1 MSASASTAALAQSP
15 DPHQDQAD
23 TPARTRLRHIL
34 RKLIAHAEHLTWDLT
49 RRPTGMA
56 VLWITVRF
64 ATKDIPLILARI
76 TRGLRLAA
84 ALHATLPRPQR
95 EHQREHQREQPAPAE
110 RKRRTRPTP
119 QSCNHELCNH
129 ADSGAPI
136 ALPTSEE
143 IAAQLRN
150 RPIGEILTEICLA
163 LGILTEDP
171 LWRELESVLLENG
184 ADCDRIAQDSRDRI
198 DLCNTI
204 LPPGFFPSKMQPP
217 QPAPA
222 PEPAGSAPAATGPP

>member
-1 MSASASTAALAQSP
+1 MSAPASTAALAQPP
-15 DPHQDQAD
+15 DPRQDQAH
-23 TPARTRLRHIL
+23 TPARTARLRHIL
-34 RKLIAHAEHLTWDLT
+34 RKLIAHAEDLTWDLT

-64 ATKDIPLILARI
+64 ASKDIPLILARI

-95 EHQREHQREQPAPAE
+95 EHQRENQREQPAQPAPAE

-119 QSCNHELCNH
+119 QSSNH

-136 ALPTSEE
+136 ALPTSKE

-163 LGILTEDP
+163 LGILTTDP

-198 DLCNTI
+198 DLCDTI
-204 LPPGFFPSKMQPP
+204 LPPCFFPSKMPPP
-217 QPAPA
+217 QPVPA

>member
-1 MSASASTAALAQSP
+1 MSAPASTAALAQPP
-15 DPHQDQAD
+15 DPRQDQAH
-23 TPARTRLRHIL
+23 TPARTARLRHIL
-34 RKLIAHAEHLTWDLT
+34 RKLIAHAEDLTWDLT

-119 QSCNHELCNH
+119 QSCNKSCNH

-136 ALPTSEE
+136 ALPTSKE

-163 LGILTEDP
+163 LGILTDG
-171 LWRELESVLLENG
+171 SVVAGTGKRPSGKRRRLRQ
-184 ADCDRIAQDSRDRI
+184 DR
-198 DLCNTI
+198 
-204 LPPGFFPSKMQPP
+204 PG
-217 QPAPA
+217 
-222 PEPAGSAPAATGPP
+222 

>member
-1 MSASASTAALAQSP
+1 MSAPASTAALAQPP
-15 DPHQDQAD
+15 DPRQDQAH
-23 TPARTRLRHIL
+23 TPARTARLRHIL
-34 RKLIAHAEHLTWDLT
+34 RKLIAHAEDLTWDLT

-64 ATKDIPLILARI
+64 ASKDIPLILARI

-95 EHQREHQREQPAPAE
+95 EHQRENQREQPAQPAPAE

-119 QSCNHELCNH
+119 QSGNH
-129 ADSGAPI
+129 ANPGAPI
-136 ALPTSEE
+136 ALPTSKE

-163 LGILTEDP
+163 LGILTTDP

-198 DLCNTI
+198 DLCDTI
-204 LPPGFFPSKMQPP
+204 LPPDFFPSKMQPP